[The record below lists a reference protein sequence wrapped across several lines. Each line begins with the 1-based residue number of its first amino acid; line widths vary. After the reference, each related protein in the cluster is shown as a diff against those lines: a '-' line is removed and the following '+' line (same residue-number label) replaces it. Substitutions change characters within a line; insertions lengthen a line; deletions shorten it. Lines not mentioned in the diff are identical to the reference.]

1 MNKEKCSDAK
11 YAKLMGIAVT
21 LLILCSTIVNFKI
34 IDVIYLLFL
43 GFCVIRYI
51 IICRE
56 D

>member
-43 GFCVIRYI
+43 AFCLIRYI
-51 IICRE
+51 IICKSE
-56 D
+56 